1 MPYVLNR
8 PMFRIGGPVSDKTG
22 LATIPT
28 EIPTIRKMPVTPMP
42 QVNGLAGLTNL
53 AGITPRRQ
61 FANGPDQDGITN
73 DSSDSSDSPLLNKSV
88 AQDLEDDPK
97 FYMEDYY
104 DNPNADFT
112 GINEQM
118 IHPDL
123 YAAAGLNPD
132 LSKQVIDHTNEGH
145 ENIPDTTITPSVPKT
160 PYDEQ
165 LSKIKPGEK
174 LTNDQLKLMMDRQN
188 YLNNLSDE
196 QPVTQANVVSKD
208 NKPMV
213 SSSTNDTSINQPA
226 FGSFSSN
233 QSIGQEL
240 SGENPLGVPLS
251 SNVLN
256 PSFKQ
261 TNTPLEN
268 LANESIGEQ
277 YGVKYPDNIVTSSDT
292 NNLKNNLKNI
302 KRDAITNPN
311 ASTAINQ
318 ANNFDP
324 NAIYNL
330 AGHDIKSSLSNIAD
344 FTKQKLTPTPSER
357 LNNFLL
363 ALGGAGPA
371 NPLEPSTIGSRFQ
384 QAFGTFGKEVEA
396 EQEKALSGESTAI
409 TRGIST
415 LGKAPSGAASNTRIP
430 SDQLKVYNYALQRLN
445 NDRYKQNLPPYP
457 DWQTAQASDPK
468 WGDYFNNAIN
478 VSESNSRAALQKS
491 GADIAANQ
499 IALKSAA
506 NPEGLNLKGIEV
518 QEFNKNAL
526 NNRPPELIV
535 GGKQTVPTSAK
546 PDVNNP
552 DILIYGP
559 AANAPY
565 EKDKG
570 YFSAIT
576 GKWYIYKVDANGTGV
591 FVPYSK

>member
-160 PYDEQ
+160 LYDEQ

-174 LTNDQLKLMMDRQN
+174 LTNDQLKLIMDRQN

-226 FGSFSSN
+226 FGSFSNN

-277 YGVKYPDNIVTSSDT
+277 YGIKYPDNIVTNSDT

-318 ANNFDP
+318 TNNFDP

-415 LGKAPSGAASNTRIP
+415 LGRGASGAASNTRIP
-430 SDQLKVYNYALQRLN
+430 SDQLKVYNGALLKLN
-445 NDRYKQNLPPYP
+445 NDRGAKSLPPYP
-457 DWQTAQASDPK
+457 DWQTAQATDPN
-468 WGDYFNNAIN
+468 WFNYLNQAIN
-478 VSESNSRAALQKS
+478 TSEANSRAALQKS
-491 GADIAANQ
+491 GAEITTQNIAT
-499 IALKSAA
+499 KSTTS
-506 NPEGLNLKGIEV
+506 PEGLNLQGQEV
-518 QEFNKNAL
+518 VNYNSAMKNKPADL
-526 NNRPPELIV
+526 TL
-535 GGKQTVPTSAK
+535 GTKQVMPRSVK

-552 DILIYGP
+552 NILIYGP

-565 EKDKG
+565 QVDKG
-570 YFSAIT
+570 YVNTTT